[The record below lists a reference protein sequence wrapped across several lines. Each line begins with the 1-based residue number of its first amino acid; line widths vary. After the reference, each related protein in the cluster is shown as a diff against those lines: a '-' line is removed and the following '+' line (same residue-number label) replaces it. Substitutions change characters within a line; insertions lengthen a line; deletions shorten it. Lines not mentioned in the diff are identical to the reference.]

1 MGGRLDM
8 LAKEAY
14 SRDEILA
21 ALADDR
27 ALEDRRISK
36 ACFFVRTGSRR
47 AG

>member
-1 MGGRLDM
+1 MGGRLD
-8 LAKEAY
+8 LIAKDAF
-14 SRDEILA
+14 SRDEILD

-27 ALEDRRISK
+27 TLEDRRISK

>member
-1 MGGRLDM
+1 MGGRLD
-8 LAKEAY
+8 LIDKPAFTREV
-14 SRDEILA
+14 ILK